1 MGVGESPVKGS
12 DKYIWA
18 GLSTDTKPNEAI
30 IGSKVIEIDTGLVY
44 EWTGA
49 GWCHRLDGV
58 DIDPLV
64 KSIPTTSTFHH
75 LGHEGK
81 VFIYSAR
88 HPAIAA
94 AADHY
99 VLIRLPAS
107 AANRQMHMRYAFSAL
122 ANTGTL
128 DVDISLY
135 KEPTV
140 TVDGDAQAIVNTN
153 DFFGLSTGILIFDD
167 STVTVDGTFKVMT
180 SMTGTNKST
189 SSQDTNVPE
198 WILTPDGAS
207 VRDYTFKITN
217 NGAGTADV
225 TTAIFF
231 YDTEAA

>member
-1 MGVGESPVKGS
+1 MSIGESPTKGS
-12 DKYIWA
+12 DKYAKVI
-18 GLSTDTKPNEAI
+18 LSTDTKPVGAFLGQLI
-30 IGSKVIEIDTGLVY
+30 IESDTGLVY
-44 EWTGA
+44 EWTGS
-49 GWCHRLDGV
+49 GWDPRLGGV
-58 DIDPLV
+58 QIDPLV
-64 KSIPTTSTFHH
+64 NSIPTTSTFHH

-88 HPAIAA
+88 TAAIASEA
-94 AADHY
+94 NHY
-99 VLIRLPAS
+99 ILIRLPAD
-107 AANRQMHMRYAFSAL
+107 AATRQMHMRYAFSAL

-128 DVDISLY
+128 DVDVSLY

-140 TVDGDAQAIVNTN
+140 TAPGDATVIANTN
-153 DFFGLSTGILIFDD
+153 DFFGLSTGITIFDN
-167 STVTVDGTFKVMT
+167 STISVDGTFKVIT

-189 SSQDTNVPE
+189 SSRDTSVPE

-207 VRDYTFKITN
+207 ARDYIFKITN